1 MTSSEEEG
9 WWRRTRSG
17 VCEGLDGLPIGVAV
31 PELTVLL
38 LPLLLVMLHSSAS
51 SAGQQSQLF
60 PDTDAAGPA
69 MVSWRAADDTC
80 SFRPQF
86 RL

>member
-17 VCEGLDGLPIGVAV
+17 VCEGLDGFPIGVAV

-38 LPLLLVMLHSSAS
+38 LPLLLARLHSSAAVS

-60 PDTDAAGPA
+60 PDTDDAGPA
-69 MVSWRAADDTC
+69 I
-80 SFRPQF
+80 
-86 RL
+86 L